1 MAKNKI
7 LAENI
12 KKYRKEK
19 TDCRAAFRFPAMTAD
34 LNMSHSGEGGAEHVS
49 PFGLFKLFKAC
60 KRF

>member
-1 MAKNKI
+1 MSATTDIGSK
-7 LAENI
+7 I